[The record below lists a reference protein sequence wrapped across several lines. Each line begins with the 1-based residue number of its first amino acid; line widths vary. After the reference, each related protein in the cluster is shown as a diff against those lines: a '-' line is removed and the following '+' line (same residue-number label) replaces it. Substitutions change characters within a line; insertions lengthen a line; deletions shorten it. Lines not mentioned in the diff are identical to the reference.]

1 MDVVCGLWEV
11 EPGFVVGVEVV
22 VEGEIAVGFGEVV
35 DDVFG

>member
-22 VEGEIAVGFGEVV
+22 VEREVAVGFGKGG
-35 DDVFG
+35 DDVLG